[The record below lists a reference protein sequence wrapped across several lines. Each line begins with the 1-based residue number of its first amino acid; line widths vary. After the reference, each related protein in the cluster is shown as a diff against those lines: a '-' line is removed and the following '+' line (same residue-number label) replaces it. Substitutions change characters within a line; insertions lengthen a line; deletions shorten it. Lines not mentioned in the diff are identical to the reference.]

1 MQPTVSEK
9 RLEARSRVFFG
20 GEILVD
26 PELPAVDCHVKNV
39 SRAGASIVVQNGYF
53 LPDRFELVIR
63 KTNERHRVIVTW
75 SCGSRLGLAFRPCS
89 ADAKKWASPSAL
101 RKIASISRAYG
112 G

>member
-1 MQPTVSEK
+1 
-9 RLEARSRVFFG
+9 
-20 GEILVD
+20 VD
-26 PELPAVDCHVKNV
+26 PELPAIECHVKNV
-39 SRAGASIVVQNGYF
+39 SRAGASIVVRDGDF

-63 KTNERHRVIVTW
+63 KTNERHHVIGAW

-101 RKIASISRAYG
+101 RKITSTSRAYG